1 MKHLIAVILLLLT
14 SCGRQVVPVD
24 PRSLEI
30 IPEPEYTHPQGNGAA
45 VADGRIQGPGSG
57 KVEKETGATLPVQKI
72 LQKRLPAPDSY
83 VPDLSVEEHSSPGRQ
98 TNATTTGRPETRRT
112 ANSLA
117 LLISGGGILS
127 IAFLL
132 AARAFT
138 RRISVWASLNPKTA
152 RWIIAGT
159 QLAAGTAA
167 FFGGAS
173 LHSEGIMFTDPV
185 YPLAGS
191 SLLAAAILYPDGLLS
206 GPLFRRS
213 YLRAKI
219 HEAAIFT
226 SGTIMMACLG
236 NQAVPDPAVA
246 RYITERIP
254 VHSVRLPEEMRA
266 ATEHKVL
273 TPAVGPGQDPPARK
287 GKGWLVLLAV
297 LVFAGLAYLLLALAC
312 SLSCAGA
319 EAAAAVV
326 GFGGGIALIAILVAT
341 IRGIYG
347 KKRKIK
353 RTLVPVEP
361 APDKVPGG
369 LP

>member
-1 MKHLIAVILLLLT
+1 MKHLIAVLLVLLT
-14 SCGRQVVPVD
+14 ACGRQVVPVG

-30 IPEPEYTHPQGNGAA
+30 IPEPEYAHPRGKGAA
-45 VADGRIQGPGSG
+45 VADIQRPASG
-57 KVEKETGATLPVQKI
+57 IVEKEAGTALPSQKI
-72 LQKRLPAPDSY
+72 LQKHMPASDSRLT
-83 VPDLSVEEHSSPGRQ
+83 DLSDEEHNSLALQ
-98 TNATTTGRPETRRT
+98 TKAATTGHPEPRRT
-112 ANSLA
+112 ANFIA
-117 LLISGGGILS
+117 LLISGGGMLS

-132 AARAFT
+132 AARTFT
-138 RRISVWASLNPKTA
+138 RRISKWASRNPKTA
-152 RWIIAGT
+152 RWIIAGI

-167 FFGGAS
+167 FLGGAS
-173 LHSEGIMFTDPV
+173 LHREGIMFTDLV

-191 SLLAAAILYPDGLLS
+191 SLLAAAMLYPDGLLS
-206 GPLFRRS
+206 WPLFKRS

-246 RYITERIP
+246 RYVTDRIP
-254 VHSVRLPEEMRA
+254 VHSVRLPEELRST
-266 ATEHKVL
+266 TEYKIL
-273 TPAVGPGQDPPARK
+273 TPAVEPGQDPPARK

-319 EAAAAVV
+319 EAAAAAV

-347 KKRKIK
+347 KSRKIK

-361 APDKVPGG
+361 APEKVPGG
-369 LP
+369 LF